1 MKAIGV
7 HVFAGGFTRGFQ
19 RVMEVPL
26 QLESHG
32 FGVETA
38 QQLTEVIND
47 EPDAWPRDTG
57 CKVCFGNP
65 RCTGFSTIT
74 SGYDGTCHG
83 PWAKQTQDIHDL
95 CEYAI
100 KANMDVVCWE
110 SVQQAYSVGRPLL
123 DYLSQEVFAPRHYRI
138 AHIMLSAASCGG
150 FQHRKRYF
158 FIAYRDCYKFN
169 IEPPGIPEHPPT
181 VFDAIWHHKDRECRP
196 FKLKNTDYDPDCY
209 LDLTPGE
216 WETVPRLP
224 NGWNLNMMGRL
235 AFKLL
240 NPKQQITYKWRNSN
254 MPFSMHG
261 IFRLQWL
268 VPFPTIHSSAG
279 RWIHPWHHRPV
290 TIRELCSAMGWD
302 FFPVGKNPVAQIAKG
317 VVPDAGEWIARQI
330 KHCLENVWGNDDWE
344 SSYCDRTQT
353 WQGRNTINEQEKFF
367 DLTRYVN
374 ARADIEDRKRYP
386 EEVQQP
392 RYIWDG
398 KKFHDRGCDVA

>member
-1 MKAIGV
+1 MKAVGI

-19 RVMEVPL
+19 QVMEVPL
-26 QLESHG
+26 QLETHG
-32 FGVETA
+32 FGIETA
-38 QQLTEVIND
+38 AQLTEVVNAPVED
-47 EPDAWPRDTG
+47 WWAPDDCR
-57 CKVCFGNP
+57 VCFGNP

-74 SGYDGTCHG
+74 SGYDGSCHG

-95 CEYAI
+95 I
-100 KANMDVVCWE
+100 DFSIDKFDVICWE

-123 DYLSQEVFAPRHYRI
+123 TFLSEKLQKRRYRV
-138 AHIMLSAASCGG
+138 AHVMLSAASCGG

-158 FIAYRDCYKFN
+158 FIAYRDCFKFN
-169 IEPPGIPEHPPT
+169 VEPPDIPEYAPT
-181 VFDAIWHHKDRECRP
+181 VYDAIFDMRNRETRP

-240 NPKQQITYKWRNSN
+240 SKKQQITYKWRNSN

-261 IFRLQWL
+261 IVRLQWL

-279 RWIHPWHHRPV
+279 RWIHPWLHRPV
-290 TIRELCSAMGWD
+290 TIRELCAAMGWD
-302 FFPVGKNPVAQIAKG
+302 FFPRGRNPVAQIAKG
-317 VVPDAGEWIARQI
+317 VVPAAGEWIARQI
-330 KHCLENVWGNDDWE
+330 EHCLNDTWGNDDWE
-344 SSYCDRTQT
+344 SSYDDRSQT
-353 WQGRNTINEQEKFF
+353 WQGRDTSGEQEKFF

-374 ARADIEDRKRYP
+374 SRADIEDRKRYP
-386 EEVQQP
+386 EAVQQP

-398 KKFHDRGCDVA
+398 KQFHDRGWDVA